1 MEVSS
6 SGDLAN
12 WIIPGKLVKGTSLVV
27 SGPSA
32 SAKGSW
38 TDPLLSGMGG
48 AMDLVSSPDQTRIIV
63 VTDHCDKNGKSKIV
77 AKCSLPL
84 TGAGC
89 VSLIITDL
97 VSRPFRFQALSR
109 RLMSPTTKAVFD
121 IDRKAGVMTLR
132 ELMPGVTLEEVKAK
146 TAAPFQIGD
155 GVRESSI

>member
-27 SGPSA
+27 TGPWALS
-32 SAKGSW
+32 KGSW
-38 TDPLLSGMGG
+38 VDPLLTGMGG

-63 VTDHCDKNGKSKIV
+63 VTDHCDKNGKSKLV
-77 AKCSLPL
+77 AKCRLPL

-97 VSRPFRFQALSR
+97 VSRPFRFQDLSQ
-109 RLMSPTTKAVFD
+109 RLISTTQAVFD